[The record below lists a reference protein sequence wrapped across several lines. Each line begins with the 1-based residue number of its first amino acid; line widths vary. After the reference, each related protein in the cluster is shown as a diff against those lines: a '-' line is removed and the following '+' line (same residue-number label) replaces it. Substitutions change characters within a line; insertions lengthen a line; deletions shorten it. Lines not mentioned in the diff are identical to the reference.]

1 MHGYNGLY
9 HLILVNQMGFMVGW
23 FMGSVYGFWNG
34 NPTKVR
40 LVQKRYWRIPHHHI
54 HVISLIYT
62 ARGFMSPRFCAMVT
76 DILSLAMPRYYRK
89 RYEQAKFAR
98 LAAALD
104 CSSRAALV
112 RGWSWY
118 GHGMFIQE
126 ELRGMY
132 IHISYTH
139 IHTCV
144 CNNIYFTCKHVASH
158 VNILCACTSLSIK
171 ALGHS
176 FAVCCCVWQ
185 GVEWPDCRG
194 DFLHRMTWS
203 RAKSQTPYATDTLF
217 FCSQF
222 VWDVGIGSRTIAKT
236 TISSP

>member
-9 HLILVNQMGFMVGW
+9 HRILVNQMGFMVGW

-40 LVQKRYWRIPHHHI
+40 LVQKRYWCIPHHHI

-139 IHTCV
+139 IHT
-144 CNNIYFTCKHVASH
+144 HVYVITS
-158 VNILCACTSLSIK
+158 ILP
-171 ALGHS
+171 GNM
-176 FAVCCCVWQ
+176 WQ
-185 GVEWPDCRG
+185 V
-194 DFLHRMTWS
+194 M
-203 RAKSQTPYATDTLF
+203 
-217 FCSQF
+217 
-222 VWDVGIGSRTIAKT
+222 
-236 TISSP
+236 

>member
-40 LVQKRYWRIPHHHI
+40 LVQKRYWCIPHHHI
-54 HVISLIYT
+54 HVIHGTWVHEPQILCHGNWHFEFGHAEVLSKAVRASEICKAGRCIGLFLQGCI
-62 ARGFMSPRFCAMVT
+62 GQGMV
-76 DILSLAMPRYYRK
+76 M
-89 RYEQAKFAR
+89 
-98 LAAALD
+98 
-104 CSSRAALV
+104 V
-112 RGWSWY
+112 WSWY
-118 GHGMFIQE
+118 VYPRRVERYVHP
-126 ELRGMY
+126 Y
-132 IHISYTH
+132 IIHTYT
-139 IHTCV
+139 HTCV
-144 CNNIYFTCKHVASH
+144 CNNIYFTWKHVASH
-158 VNILCACTSLSIK
+158 VNILCTCTSLSIK

-222 VWDVGIGSRTIAKT
+222 VWDVGMGSRTIAKT

>member
-9 HLILVNQMGFMVGW
+9 HRILVNQMGFMVGW

-40 LVQKRYWRIPHHHI
+40 LVQKRYWCIPHHHI

-104 CSSRAALV
+104 CSSRAAVV
-112 RGWSWY
+112 RGWAWY

-139 IHTCV
+139 TCV
-144 CNNIYFTCKHVASH
+144 CNNIYFTWKHVASH
-158 VNILCACTSLSIK
+158 VNILCTCTSPSIK

-176 FAVCCCVWQ
+176 FAVYCCVWQ

-217 FCSQF
+217 FPN
-222 VWDVGIGSRTIAKT
+222 A
-236 TISSP
+236 

>member
-1 MHGYNGLY
+1 
-9 HLILVNQMGFMVGW
+9 
-23 FMGSVYGFWNG
+23 
-34 NPTKVR
+34 
-40 LVQKRYWRIPHHHI
+40 
-54 HVISLIYT
+54 
-62 ARGFMSPRFCAMVT
+62 MSPRFCAMVT

-222 VWDVGIGSRTIAKT
+222 VWDVGMGSRTIAKT

>member
-40 LVQKRYWRIPHHHI
+40 LVQKRYWCIPHHHI

-76 DILSLAMPRYYRK
+76 DIWVWPYRGTIWK
-89 RYEQAKFAR
+89 MIYEQAKFAR

-132 IHISYTH
+132 IHISYILYISHTY
-139 IHTCV
+139 IHT
-144 CNNIYFTCKHVASH
+144 HVY
-158 VNILCACTSLSIK
+158 VITSISP
-171 ALGHS
+171 GNM
-176 FAVCCCVWQ
+176 WQ
-185 GVEWPDCRG
+185 V
-194 DFLHRMTWS
+194 M
-203 RAKSQTPYATDTLF
+203 
-217 FCSQF
+217 
-222 VWDVGIGSRTIAKT
+222 
-236 TISSP
+236 